1 MEEVGSHDGEEEQI
15 GAAPAD
21 AVITDALQDAA
32 RTDVPDSKCDI
43 VVDQL
48 VEIILGMWRNPN
60 PHPNPTVF
68 QKSEIRWILKIRC
81 QRIQNFGFGPTQML
95 FS

>member
-1 MEEVGSHDGEEEQI
+1 MMEEVGGHDGEEEQI

-21 AVITDALQDAA
+21 AVISDALQDAA

-60 PHPNPTVF
+60 PHPNPTESDSF
-68 QKSEIRWILKIRC
+68 SEIR
-81 QRIQNFGFGPTQML
+81 NPTDT
-95 FS
+95 